1 MKTLIIFRIFY
12 LLETGQLSLLSYRGK
27 SERALGY
34 SAPQE
39 SEREKMK
46 TLGKLAA
53 FVATLSIFATG
64 ALADNA
70 GTEANNAE
78 LIKKLMKKIDQQEK
92 RLADQEQRITSL
104 QSKNAKASLDNI
116 HAENLKDL
124 MKEILQ
130 ETKAKPAT
138 PKWMKNLKFFGDL
151 RFRYEWARQCRNRS
165 AYGAKG
171 KADRQ
176 RLRYRLRFGFNKTW
190 WEKQLKVQFRLST
203 SSGATKDRDYQA
215 WGTNNGDPRSSNQT
229 MTGAFSRKAIYI
241 DQVYAQY
248 KPNWAKGLTIIV
260 GKMPVKPGLRTATDL
275 TWETGVSPEGALAD
289 YLIPGLG
296 DFKPYA
302 TIAWFSIQENSKDAQ
317 SNVRDSQ
324 LLFASAGFNWTI
336 DKKMGL
342 KWFAGASFYDFEHYD
357 AFYPQY
363 IAIKAGTNPTKENGW
378 GGLSPKMRNIELTT
392 AVQWKMMNL
401 PWKAWGSFVRN
412 CANGTQYAG
421 LSGKSAR
428 NAWGIGLRIGK
439 NKVKGD
445 FSVQYAW
452 KYIGANS
459 VSHLTQAVFGGPN
472 RKGHSLLATYNYED
486 NMTVRLGL
494 WSTAPIRETTATEG
508 DRNLITRVELLWKF

>member
-1 MKTLIIFRIFY
+1 
-12 LLETGQLSLLSYRGK
+12 
-27 SERALGY
+27 
-34 SAPQE
+34 
-39 SEREKMK
+39 MK

-53 FVATLSIFATG
+53 FVATLSLLATG
-64 ALADNA
+64 AFAETANK
-70 GTEANNAE
+70 EASNSE

-92 RLADQEQRITSL
+92 RLADQEKRITSL
-104 QSKNAKASLDNI
+104 QSKSAKASLDTI
-116 HAENLKDL
+116 HAENVKDL
-124 MKEILQ
+124 MKEILA
-130 ETKAKPAT
+130 ETNAKPAT

-176 RLRYRLRFGFNKTW
+176 RVRFRLRFGFNKTW

-203 SSGATKDRDYQA
+203 STGNAGKEGQ
-215 WGTNNGDPRSSNQT
+215 WGTNNGDPRSGNQT
-229 MTGAFSRKAIYI
+229 FTGAFSKKSIYV
-241 DQVYAQY
+241 DQAYVQY
-248 KPNWAKGLTIIV
+248 KPNWAKGLTVIV
-260 GKMPVKPGLRTATDL
+260 GKMPVQPGIRTATDL
-275 TWETGVSPEGALAD
+275 TWETAITPEGALAD
-289 YLIPGLG
+289 YVFQGMG
-296 DFKPYA
+296 DFKPYVTA
-302 TIAWFSIQENSKDAQ
+302 AWFNIQENAKDEQ
-317 SNVRDSQ
+317 NNVRDSQ
-324 LLFASAGFNWTI
+324 LLFASAGFNWTV
-336 DKKMGL
+336 DKKAGL

-357 AFYPQY
+357 AFL
-363 IAIKAGTNPTKENGW
+363 NGDW
-378 GGLSPKMRNIELTT
+378 ANTLSPKMRNIELTT

-401 PWKAWGSFVRN
+401 PWKAWGSWVRN
-412 CANGTQYAG
+412 CANGSQYENV
-421 LSGKSAR
+421 SGKAGR
-428 NAWGIGLRIGK
+428 VAWGLGLRVGK
-439 NKVKGD
+439 NKQKGD